1 MDEDGTTPLT
11 KLAKLASLHLIS
23 TVTKKSNSSSKDEN
37 LPLSKI
43 FKIIFYNAKA
53 EYMEITSQN
62 LEIDLP
68 L

>member
-1 MDEDGTTPLT
+1 MDKDGITPLT

-23 TVTKKSNSSSKDEN
+23 TVIKNSNSFPKDEN
-37 LPLSKI
+37 FLLSKTL
-43 FKIIFYNAKA
+43 KIMFYNAKA
-53 EYMEITSQN
+53 EYREITSPN